1 MNISELKVELLKNI
15 ELLNKAELEQI
26 YSLIQNFVTKN
37 TSEDFDNLSQT
48 QQEGLINAIE
58 EMNYSEG
65 TDHQSVIDKYKKKYA

>member
-1 MNISELKVELLKNI
+1 MNISELKVELLKKI
-15 ELLNKAELEQI
+15 ELLNKTELEQI

-37 TSEDFDNLSQT
+37 TSEDFDNLSQA

>member
-37 TSEDFDNLSQT
+37 TSEDFDNLSQA

-65 TDHQSVIDKYKKKYA
+65 TDHQSVIDKFKKKYA

>member
-65 TDHQSVIDKYKKKYA
+65 TDHQSVIDKFKKKYA

>member
-1 MNISELKVELLKNI
+1 MNISELKVELLKKI
-15 ELLNKAELEQI
+15 ELLNKTELEQI